1 MMAYQER
8 VSKEGIVALG
18 DGVISLATLGVTFG
32 GFSPTLM
39 DGVEKS
45 KEQVEKFEEIAAQ
58 RKETLRKQREMEFAR
73 TSKEKTYTDESG
85 NEWKYVVVDNAVA
98 RIVKMA
104 GAPKSVTIP
113 SVIEG
118 YQVYAIGSEALSENN
133 ALEEI
138 ICPDAVSSIGAC
150 AFRFN
155 PNLRRVVLPANVAEF
170 QSGWIRHCP
179 KLEELVLPGLLDE
192 IKLDVLDNKSLRK
205 LWIGKNVYTI
215 EPGAFQNTALEE
227 IVVDPENPFISNDGA
242 GLYSKDYSVLYALAL
257 PVERYAVQDGCKR
270 LAKKSCYGLEALK
283 HIELPSS
290 VVELDPYALS
300 HSGLESFEAPSSLVT
315 IGEKAFYYCRGLKRV
330 TLNEG
335 LEVIG
340 NSAFEE
346 SGLDALFIPATIKTI
361 GNSITAR
368 TNVVHSGPDCSLEID
383 PACEKMFLDGEGG
396 LYRREEDG
404 PHMLQLVDR
413 DMREYRVYDGAV
425 AIDEYAFAFHDKI
438 EKLTVPQS
446 VRSIGR
452 NAFRICRKLKRVEL
466 PDTLRS
472 IGAEA
477 FLDTQLEEFRV
488 PEQLRELGE
497 NALVTYGAHHGVL
510 IPSLAKIEVAPGND
524 LFYTTC
530 GMLCRRTDKGAN
542 VVMFTSSAEHVVFPD
557 EITHVE
563 EFAFNNARGIDY
575 LALNPRLA
583 TIGTGGLATWC
594 WIRHI
599 HIELAKPVEGRTTFD
614 FFFPDTKKGIH
625 GISLGIGGSSWVNVP
640 SIMAQ
645 YDNCIVNARDYN
657 SPRKSDNISAYEQAK
672 LILARFDDPIMLTE
686 VNRGMFER
694 LLRNYIVEICVDIAR
709 HDDRAALN
717 ALVDRGYINEGNL
730 EGIIAEVG
738 KLQDAAMT
746 AHLLEVKR
754 LRFNRAIM
762 DFDL

>member
-98 RIVKMA
+98 RIVKME
-104 GAPKSVTIP
+104 GTPKSVTIP

-205 LWIGKNVYTI
+205 LWIGKNVYVI

-257 PVERYAVQDGCKR
+257 PVERYAVQDGCRR

-283 HIELPSS
+283 HVELPSS

-300 HSGLESFEAPSSLVT
+300 HSGLESFEAPSSLVS

-396 LYRREEDG
+396 LYPLSMYARHLTMLLCGEDTYEG
-404 PHMLQLVDR
+404 YTAEQVLTGLIFFYDDWKQTPLTIRNGQGHML
-413 DMREYRVYDGAV
+413 
-425 AIDEYAFAFHDKI
+425 I
-438 EKLTVPQS
+438 
-446 VRSIGR
+446 
-452 NAFRICRKLKRVEL
+452 VEL
-466 PDTLRS
+466 HSGQTLRL
-472 IGAEA
+472 
-477 FLDTQLEEFRV
+477 F
-488 PEQLRELGE
+488 P
-497 NALVTYGAHHGVL
+497 HHTGKDV
-510 IPSLAKIEVAPGND
+510 IWYAPTDSLPGSMDMEHQKYIHDVFSHLNNEVQAGRWQNVD
-524 LFYTTC
+524 LFI
-530 GMLCRRTDKGAN
+530 DK
-542 VVMFTSSAEHVVFPD
+542 MIQYQCTFSSEPPHPYS
-557 EITHVE
+557 I
-563 EFAFNNARGIDY
+563 
-575 LALNPRLA
+575 P
-583 TIGTGGLATWC
+583 
-594 WIRHI
+594 
-599 HIELAKPVEGRTTFD
+599 
-614 FFFPDTKKGIH
+614 KG
-625 GISLGIGGSSWVNVP
+625 GISIAATLLLCIGVALSILISRKRRSLSRGS
-640 SIMAQ
+640 
-645 YDNCIVNARDYN
+645 R
-657 SPRKSDNISAYEQAK
+657 
-672 LILARFDDPIMLTE
+672 
-686 VNRGMFER
+686 
-694 LLRNYIVEICVDIAR
+694 
-709 HDDRAALN
+709 
-717 ALVDRGYINEGNL
+717 
-730 EGIIAEVG
+730 
-738 KLQDAAMT
+738 
-746 AHLLEVKR
+746 
-754 LRFNRAIM
+754 
-762 DFDL
+762 